1 MNRLSPSE
9 VEEITTEI
17 VRLRSVDSDTAENVL
32 SEFQGLMT
40 TGTASMGGVGA
51 AQSILEASM
60 GRDHASQILGR
71 LAEASVSAPF
81 AFLAEADPKL
91 LLTFL
96 ADEHPQTIALVLA
109 YMRTDQASAI
119 LSGLDP
125 ETQVAVAQRIG
136 TMESAAPDQVRLV
149 ADVLRRRASSLL
161 QPSSASA
168 RVGGVQPLV
177 DIINRADPATER
189 TILESLEK
197 QDPALAEE
205 IRSRLFVFDDI
216 TTLEDKGVQL
226 VLRQVDT
233 AVLAIA
239 LKGVSSTVQDKVLTT
254 SPSGR
259 ATTSSRRSTS
269 LGRSG
274 FRPCRRPR
282 PPSCRSSGRSSSRAR
297 SCCVGVVVTMSS
309 SADVV
314 VAFQPARL
322 GLAAEAEDVRAAARA
337 SGYAAG
343 WAEGRRAAAA
353 EADAELLGS
362 TAEDARLRAGHP
374 GSRRRC
380 GHGRGR
386 GLDPSYDAGA
396 RRPGRPR
403 RRRCARPGRGHHRP
417 RAVGERPARDRPARA
432 APRPGAARARHSRA
446 SCG

>member
-1 MNRLSPSE
+1 MSVTDSAITGPRKAAVLLLQLGRDGAAQVMNRLSASE

-17 VRLRSVDSDTAENVL
+17 VRLRAVDPDTAEHVL
-32 SEFQGLMT
+32 LEFQGLMSN
-40 TGTASMGGVGA
+40 GAAAIGGVGA

-71 LAEASVSAPF
+71 LAEASVSQPF

-119 LSGLDP
+119 LSGLP
-125 ETQVAVAQRIG
+125 AETQVAVAQRIG
-136 TMESAAPDQVRLV
+136 TMESAQPDQVRLV

-189 TILESLEK
+189 TILESLEQ

-233 AVLAIA
+233 AVLAVA
-239 LKGVSSTVQDKVLTT
+239 LKGVSTTVSEKVL
-254 SPSGR
+254 SNVSE
-259 ATTSSRRSTS
+259 
-269 LGRSG
+269 
-274 FRPCRRPR
+274 
-282 PPSCRSSGRSSSRAR
+282 RAR
-297 SCCVGVVVTMSS
+297 
-309 SADVV
+309 DN
-314 VAFQPARL
+314 L
-322 GLAAEAEDVRAAARA
+322 IEEID
-337 SGYAAG
+337 
-343 WAEGRRAAAA
+343 
-353 EADAELLGS
+353 LLGPQ
-362 TAEDARLRAGHP
+362 RLSAVQEAQAAVVQIIRTLEQSGEIVL
-374 GSRRRC
+374 RR
-380 GHGRGR
+380 GGDDE
-386 GLDPSYDAGA
+386 L
-396 RRPGRPR
+396 
-403 RRRCARPGRGHHRP
+403 
-417 RAVGERPARDRPARA
+417 VG
-432 APRPGAARARHSRA
+432 
-446 SCG
+446 